1 MGVGERSVVFYL
13 LDTRSERDVNGG
25 VGCVYLFESDLK
37 SKNHVLNCDDILL
50 GVRFDQSEYKVRKAL
65 K

>member
-1 MGVGERSVVFYL
+1 MLER
-13 LDTRSERDVNGG
+13 G

-65 K
+65 NEGVWCLILRFVRMYW